1 MCEALMELMRDE
13 FEEAVEKRAT
23 KAEREAAERAT
34 RAEREAAERAELA
47 ERAAEREVA
56 NRSAEAVR
64 VLMDRFGLGRDEAM
78 DAMKIP
84 AESRASVIA
93 LL

>member
-1 MCEALMELMRDE
+1 MRLIVSANPDVFGRMRGDPDMCEALMELMRDE
-13 FEEAVEKRAT
+13 FEEAVEK
-23 KAEREAAERAT
+23 RAT

-78 DAMKIP
+78 DAF
-84 AESRASVIA
+84 
-93 LL
+93 